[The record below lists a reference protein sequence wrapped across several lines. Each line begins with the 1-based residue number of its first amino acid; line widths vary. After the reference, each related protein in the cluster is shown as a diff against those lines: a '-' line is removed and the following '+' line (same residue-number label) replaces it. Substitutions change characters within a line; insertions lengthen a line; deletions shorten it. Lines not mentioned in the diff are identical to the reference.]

1 MGLPEMKKLVLEPMD
16 RYRLS
21 NEGLTKFKRT
31 KIRMS
36 AEDQTMDGY
45 DILNCLYERG
55 ALTIEEIEKFTGLR
69 YDQVVHM
76 MESFFPWGYIERL
89 EEN

>member
-1 MGLPEMKKLVLEPMD
+1 MKKVELKPMD

-21 NEGLTKFKRT
+21 NEGFEKFKRT
-31 KIRMS
+31 KIRMY

-45 DILNCLYERG
+45 DILNCLYEHG
-55 ALTIEEIEKFTGLR
+55 SSTIEEIEKYTGLR

-89 EEN
+89 DVS

>member
-1 MGLPEMKKLVLEPMD
+1 MKILESMPMD

-21 NEGLTKFKRT
+21 NEGSTKFKRT
-31 KIRMS
+31 KIRMF
-36 AEDQTMDGY
+36 AEDQTMEGFS
-45 DILNCLYERG
+45 ILNCLYEHG
-55 ALTIEEIEKFTGLR
+55 ALTIEEIEKYTGLR

-89 EEN
+89 DVS